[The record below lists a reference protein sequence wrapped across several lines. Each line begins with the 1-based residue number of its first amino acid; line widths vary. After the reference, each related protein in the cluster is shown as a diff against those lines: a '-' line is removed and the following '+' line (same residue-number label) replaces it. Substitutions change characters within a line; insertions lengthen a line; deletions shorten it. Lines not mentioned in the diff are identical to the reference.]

1 MNPKQLHRRLIG
13 VVLVLAILMTFLC
26 SNLYSIQYING
37 ADYANQSVA
46 RSYENQTVPASR
58 GLLLDRNG
66 KVLSSNQISYRVTLL
81 LSYLGENEEER
92 CANLLALIQVCR
104 EEGVTWAD
112 TLPITTTAPF
122 SYTTEDPFYS
132 VSTDENG
139 NPKYNED
146 GELVYNMT
154 RLGRLAV
161 YMGWIEDPTELAE
174 GEIPESDASGGSAP
188 GLWDRIMNFFG
199 MGQQEE
205 VPQEEPE
212 PYQLPTAEELLGMM
226 CKSFGVKGEGAV
238 DEAAAKESG
247 EAVPTLN
254 IGDMSETDAR
264 AVAGVLCELY
274 YRNRITNWPI
284 YYFAED
290 VDVDFI
296 TRVKELGIKGV
307 EIETASVRKAE
318 TEFAAHLLGRVA
330 AMETDEVDYYLGLD
344 EGYTQND
351 YVGREGAELAFESYL
366 HGTPGEQLVERNE
379 DGKITSSQWRV
390 DEETGE
396 PMAPEP
402 GDNVFLTIDIEL
414 QQMVEELLAERVPGL
429 SDEVEGAACVV
440 QMVDTG
446 EILAAASYP
455 TFSLTTYSEDYN
467 QNYNDPLKPFLNR
480 AFQGLYPPGSTFKMI
495 TAIAGLE
502 EGKIEPNTIIR
513 DLGRYTFW
521 TDVNPPQCWI
531 YRQYR
536 QTHGP
541 VNVTEAIKVSCN
553 YFVYDVGRQ
562 VGIDRL
568 DEYAAMFG
576 LGQKTGVELYEESG
590 VVGGRA
596 YTESL
601 GQTWYQGSVTSVAI
615 GQESTQV
622 TPIQLTNY
630 ISTLVNGGTRYST
643 HLLKTVKSSDF
654 SQVVYQYEPEV
665 LNELDL
671 DPENL
676 EAVTRGMLMVTQPG
690 GSAYSYGF
698 NTLDIQVAAK
708 TGSAQVGSADKE
720 ADAVFTLF
728 APYDDPEIVISIVVE
743 GGASGG
749 NLAQAAGEIVNYYF
763 SAEHTVESVD
773 AENTLLR

>member
-1 MNPKQLHRRLIG
+1 MNPKQFHHRLLG
-13 VVLVLAILMTFLC
+13 VVLILALLMTFLC
-26 SNLYSIQYING
+26 SNLYSIQYVNG
-37 ADYANQSVA
+37 QDYANQSVA
-46 RSYENQTVPASR
+46 RAYENQTVPASR
-58 GLLLDRNG
+58 GLILDRNG
-66 KVLSSNQISYRVTLL
+66 QVLVSNQISYRVTLS
-81 LSYLGENEEER
+81 LSLMGETEEER
-92 CANLLALIQVCR
+92 CANLLSLIQVCR

-122 SYTTEDPFYS
+122 SYTTEDPFYTAE
-132 VSTDENG
+132 TDEEG
-139 NPKYNED
+139 NPQYS
-146 GELVYNMT
+146 MT
-154 RLGRLAV
+154 RLGQLAV
-161 YMGWIEDPTELAE
+161 SMKWIKDPEDLAE
-174 GEIPESDASGGSAP
+174 GEIPEDAGDASTEEP
-188 GLWDRIMNFFG
+188 GLWDRILDFFG
-199 MGQQEE
+199 MGPEE
-205 VPQEEPE
+205 APAEEPQ

-226 CKSFGVKGEGAV
+226 CRSFGVKGEGAV
-238 DEAAAKESG
+238 DEDAAEESG
-247 EAVPTLN
+247 ETVPTLN

-264 AVAGVLCELY
+264 AVAGVLYELY
-274 YRNRITNWPI
+274 YRNRITNWPL

-296 TRVKELGIKGV
+296 TRVKELGLKGV
-307 EIETASVRKAE
+307 EIETTSVRKYE
-318 TEFAAHLLGRVA
+318 TDYAAHLLGRVA
-330 AMETDEVDYYLGLD
+330 AMNADEVDYYMGLD
-344 EGYTQND
+344 DGYTQND

-429 SDEVEGAACVV
+429 SDEVEGAACTV
-440 QMVDTG
+440 QLVDTG

-455 TFSLTTYSEDYN
+455 TFHLDTYVEDYAEN
-467 QNYNDPLKPFLNR
+467 STDPLKPLMNR

-541 VNVTEAIKVSCN
+541 VNVTKAIEVSCN
-553 YFVYDVGRQ
+553 YFFYDVGRQ
-562 VGIDRL
+562 VGIDTL

-576 LGQKTGVELYEESG
+576 LGQKTGVELYEEAG
-590 VVGGRA
+590 VVGGREF
-596 YTESL
+596 TESL
-601 GQTWYQGSVTSVAI
+601 GQTWYEGSVTSVAI

-654 SQVVYQYEPEV
+654 SQVVYEYEPQVQSEI
-665 LNELDL
+665 NIA
-671 DPENL
+671 PENL
-676 EAVTRGMLMVTQPG
+676 NAVTEGMRDLTTG
-690 GSAYSYGF
+690 EGSLANAFRNLPFEVG
-698 NTLDIQVAAK
+698 AK
-708 TGSAQVGSADKE
+708 TGSAQVSSTSNSN
-720 ADAVFTLF
+720 AVFVCY
-728 APYDDPEIVISIVVE
+728 APYDDPEIAISLVVE
-743 GGASGG
+743 HGGSGSILAS
-749 NLAQAAGEIVNYYF
+749 LAAEILAYYF
-763 SAEHTVESVD
+763 TAPDGQSDITG
-773 AENTLLR
+773 ENTLVP

>member
-1 MNPKQLHRRLIG
+1 MNPKQFHRRLIG

-58 GLLLDRNG
+58 GPILDRNG
-66 KVLSSNQISYRVTLL
+66 KVLVSNQISYQVTLL

-146 GELVYNMT
+146 GELAYDMT

-174 GEIPESDASGGSAP
+174 GEIPESDASGGAAP

-199 MGQQEE
+199 MGQKEE

-254 IGDMSETDAR
+254 IGDMSATDAR
-264 AVAGVLCELY
+264 AVAGVLYELY

-429 SDEVEGAACVV
+429 SDEVVGAACVV
-440 QMVDTG
+440 QLVDTG

-467 QNYNDPLKPFLNR
+467 QNYNDPRKPFLNR

-502 EGKIEPNTIIR
+502 EGIIELSTIIR
-513 DLGRYTFW
+513 DLGRYTYW
-521 TDVNPPQCWI
+521 STPQPMCWI
-531 YRQYR
+531 YRQGGG
-536 QTHGP
+536 THGL
-541 VNVTEAIKVSCN
+541 VNVTRAIEVSCN
-553 YFVYDVGRQ
+553 YFMYDVGRRL
-562 VGIDRL
+562 GIDKL

-590 VVGGRA
+590 VVA
-596 YTESL
+596 SPAFTESL
-601 GQTWYQGSVTSVAI
+601 GGTWYEGNVLSVAI

-622 TPIQLTNY
+622 TPIQLTNF
-630 ISTLVNGGTRYST
+630 ISALVNGGTRYST

-654 SQVVYQYEPEV
+654 SQVVYEYEPQVQDEI
-665 LNELDL
+665 NIA
-671 DPENL
+671 PENL
-676 EAVTRGMLMVTQPG
+676 NAVTEGMRDLTTG
-690 GSAYSYGF
+690 DGSLASAFRNLPFEVG
-698 NTLDIQVAAK
+698 AK
-708 TGSAQVGSADKE
+708 TGSAQVSSTSDSN
-720 ADAVFTLF
+720 AVFVCY
-728 APYDDPEIVISIVVE
+728 APYDDPEIAISLVVE
-743 GGASGG
+743 HGGSGSWLAS
-749 NLAQAAGEIVNYYF
+749 LAAEILAYYF
-763 SAEHTVESVD
+763 TTPDSQSDVVT
-773 AENTLLR
+773 ENTLMP

>member
-1 MNPKQLHRRLIG
+1 MNPKQFHRRLIG
-13 VVLVLAILMTFLC
+13 VILILAILMTFLC

-174 GEIPESDASGGSAP
+174 GEIPESDATGGAAP

-205 VPQEEPE
+205 TPQEEPE

-254 IGDMSETDAR
+254 IGDMSATDAR
-264 AVAGVLCELY
+264 AVAGVLYELY

-429 SDEVEGAACVV
+429 SDEVVGAACVV
-440 QMVDTG
+440 QLVDTG

-467 QNYNDPLKPFLNR
+467 QNYNDPRKPFLNR

-502 EGKIEPNTIIR
+502 EGIIEPSTIIR
-513 DLGRYTFW
+513 DLGRYTYW
-521 TDVNPPQCWI
+521 STPQPMCWI
-531 YRQYR
+531 YRQGGG
-536 QTHGP
+536 THGL
-541 VNVTEAIKVSCN
+541 VNVTRAIEVSCN
-553 YFVYDVGRQ
+553 YFMYDVGRRL
-562 VGIDRL
+562 GIDKL

-590 VVGGRA
+590 VVA
-596 YTESL
+596 SPAFTESL
-601 GQTWYQGSVTSVAI
+601 GGTWYEGNVLSVAI

-622 TPIQLTNY
+622 TPIQLTNF
-630 ISTLVNGGTRYST
+630 ISALVNGGTRYST

-654 SQVVYQYEPEV
+654 SQVVYEYEPQVQDEI
-665 LNELDL
+665 NIA
-671 DPENL
+671 PENL
-676 EAVTRGMLMVTQPG
+676 NAVTEGMRELTTG
-690 GSAYSYGF
+690 DGSLASAFRNLPFEVG
-698 NTLDIQVAAK
+698 AK
-708 TGSAQVGSADKE
+708 TGSAQVSSTSDSN
-720 ADAVFTLF
+720 AVFVCY
-728 APYDDPEIVISIVVE
+728 APYDDPEIAISLVVE
-743 GGASGG
+743 HGGSGSVLAS
-749 NLAQAAGEIVNYYF
+749 LAAEILAYYF
-763 SAEHTVESVD
+763 TTPDSQSDVVT
-773 AENTLLR
+773 ENTLMP

>member
-1 MNPKQLHRRLIG
+1 MNPKQFHHRLLG
-13 VVLVLAILMTFLC
+13 VVLILALLMTFLC
-26 SNLYSIQYING
+26 SNLYSIQYVNG
-37 ADYANQSVA
+37 QDYANQSVA
-46 RSYENQTVPASR
+46 RAYENQTVPASR
-58 GLLLDRNG
+58 GLILDRNG
-66 KVLSSNQISYRVTLL
+66 QVLVSNQISYRVTLS
-81 LSYLGENEEER
+81 LSLMGETEEER
-92 CANLLALIQVCR
+92 CANLLSLIQVCR

-122 SYTTEDPFYS
+122 SYTTEAPFYTAE
-132 VSTDENG
+132 TDEEG
-139 NPKYNED
+139 NPQYS
-146 GELVYNMT
+146 MT
-154 RLGRLAV
+154 RLGQLAV
-161 YMGWIEDPTELAE
+161 SMKWIKDPEDLAE
-174 GEIPESDASGGSAP
+174 GEIPEDAGDASTEEP
-188 GLWDRIMNFFG
+188 GLWGRILDFFG
-199 MGQQEE
+199 MGPEE
-205 VPQEEPE
+205 APAEEPQ

-226 CKSFGVKGEGAV
+226 CRSFGVKGEGAV

-254 IGDMSETDAR
+254 IGDVSETDAR

-467 QNYNDPLKPFLNR
+467 QNYNDPRKPFLNR

-502 EGKIEPNTIIR
+502 EGIIEPSTIIR
-513 DLGRYTFW
+513 DLGRYTYW
-521 TDVNPPQCWI
+521 STPQPMCWI
-531 YRQYR
+531 YRQGGG
-536 QTHGP
+536 THGL
-541 VNVTEAIKVSCN
+541 VNVTRAIEVSCN
-553 YFVYDVGRQ
+553 YFMYDVGRRL
-562 VGIDRL
+562 GIDKL

-590 VVGGRA
+590 VVA
-596 YTESL
+596 SPAFTESL
-601 GQTWYQGSVTSVAI
+601 GGTWYEGNVLSVAI

-622 TPIQLTNY
+622 TPIQLTNF
-630 ISTLVNGGTRYST
+630 ISALVNGGTRYST

-654 SQVVYQYEPEV
+654 SQVVYEYEPQVQDEI
-665 LNELDL
+665 NIA
-671 DPENL
+671 PENL
-676 EAVTRGMLMVTQPG
+676 NAVTEGMRDLTTG
-690 GSAYSYGF
+690 DGSLASAFRNLPFEVG
-698 NTLDIQVAAK
+698 AK
-708 TGSAQVGSADKE
+708 TGSAQVSSTSDSN
-720 ADAVFTLF
+720 AVFVCY
-728 APYDDPEIVISIVVE
+728 APYDDPEIAISLVVE
-743 GGASGG
+743 HGGSGSILAS
-749 NLAQAAGEIVNYYF
+749 LAAEILAYYF
-763 SAEHTVESVD
+763 TAPDGQSDITG
-773 AENTLLR
+773 ENTLVP

>member
-1 MNPKQLHRRLIG
+1 MNPKQFHRRLIG
-13 VVLVLAILMTFLC
+13 VILILAILMTFLC

-58 GLLLDRNG
+58 GPILDRNG
-66 KVLSSNQISYRVTLL
+66 KVLVSNQISYQVTLL

-146 GELVYNMT
+146 GELAYDMT

-161 YMGWIEDPTELAE
+161 YMGWIEDPAELAE
-174 GEIPESDASGGSAP
+174 GEIPESDASGGAAP

-205 VPQEEPE
+205 TPQEEPE

-254 IGDMSETDAR
+254 IGDMSATDAR

-307 EIETASVRKAE
+307 EIETTSVRKYE

-330 AMETDEVDYYLGLD
+330 AMNADEVDYYLGLD

-366 HGTPGEQLVERNE
+366 HGTPGERAVERNE
-379 DGKITSSQWRV
+379 DGKITSSVWLT

-396 PMAPEP
+396 AKVPEP

-429 SDEVEGAACVV
+429 SDEVEGAACTV
-440 QMVDTG
+440 QLVDTG

-455 TFSLTTYSEDYN
+455 TFNLDTYVEDYAEN
-467 QNYNDPLKPFLNR
+467 STDPLKPLMNR

-541 VNVTEAIKVSCN
+541 VNVTQAIEVSCN
-553 YFVYDVGRQ
+553 YFFYDVGRQ

-654 SQVVYQYEPEV
+654 SQVIYEYEPQVQDEI
-665 LNELDL
+665 NIAQ
-671 DPENL
+671 ENL
-676 EAVTRGMLMVTQPG
+676 DAVTEGMRELTTG
-690 GSAYSYGF
+690 TGSLASAFRNLPFEVG
-698 NTLDIQVAAK
+698 AK
-708 TGSAQVGSADKE
+708 TGSAQVSSTSDSN
-720 ADAVFTLF
+720 AVFVCY
-728 APYDDPEIVISIVVE
+728 APYDDPEIAISLVVE
-743 GGASGG
+743 HGGSGSVLAS
-749 NLAQAAGEIVNYYF
+749 LAAEILAYYF
-763 SAEHTVESVD
+763 TTPDSQSDVVT
-773 AENTLLR
+773 ENTLMP

>member
-1 MNPKQLHRRLIG
+1 MNPKQFHRRLIG

-26 SNLYSIQYING
+26 SNLYSIQYVNG
-37 ADYANQSVA
+37 EDYANQSVA
-46 RSYENQTVPASR
+46 RSYETQTVPASR
-58 GLLLDRNG
+58 GPILDRNG
-66 KVLSSNQISYRVTLL
+66 KVLVSNQISYQVTLS
-81 LSYLGENEEER
+81 LSLMGETAEER
-92 CANLLALIQVCR
+92 CANLITLIQVCR

-139 NPKYNED
+139 NPEYGED
-146 GELVYNMT
+146 GELVYDMT

-174 GEIPESDASGGSAP
+174 GEIPQSDSTGGTEP
-188 GLWDRIMNFFG
+188 GIWDRIMGFFG
-199 MGQQEE
+199 MSQQEE

-212 PYQLPTAEELLGMM
+212 PYRLPTAEELLGEM
-226 CKSFGVKGEGAV
+226 CADFGIKGEGAV
-238 DEAAAKESG
+238 DETAAKESG
-247 EAVPTLN
+247 ETVPTLN

-264 AVAGVLCELY
+264 AVAGVLYELY
-274 YRNRITNWPI
+274 YRSRITNWPP

-307 EIETASVRKAE
+307 EIETSSVRKYE

-330 AMETDEVDYYLGLD
+330 AMNADEVDYYLGLD

-366 HGTPGEQLVERNE
+366 HGTPGERAVERNE
-379 DGKITSSQWRV
+379 DGKITSSVWLT

-396 PMAPEP
+396 AKVPEP

-429 SDEVEGAACVV
+429 SDEVEGAACTV
-440 QMVDTG
+440 QLVDTG

-455 TFSLTTYSEDYN
+455 TFNLDTYVEDYAEN
-467 QNYNDPLKPFLNR
+467 STDPLKPLMNR

-502 EGKIEPNTIIR
+502 EGIIEPSTIIR
-513 DLGRYTFW
+513 DLGRYTYW
-521 TDVNPPQCWI
+521 STPQPMCWI
-531 YRQYR
+531 YRQGGG
-536 QTHGP
+536 THGP
-541 VNVTEAIKVSCN
+541 VNVTRAIEVSCN
-553 YFVYDVGRQ
+553 YFMYDVGRRL
-562 VGIDRL
+562 GIDKL

-590 VVGGRA
+590 VVA
-596 YTESL
+596 SPAFTESL
-601 GQTWYQGSVTSVAI
+601 GGTWYEGNVLSVAI

-654 SQVVYQYEPEV
+654 SQVIYEYEPQVQAEI
-665 LNELDL
+665 NIAQ
-671 DPENL
+671 ENL
-676 EAVTRGMLMVTQPG
+676 DAVTEGMRDLTTG
-690 GSAYSYGF
+690 DGSLASAFRNLPFEVG
-698 NTLDIQVAAK
+698 AK
-708 TGSAQVGSADKE
+708 TGSAQVSSTSDSN
-720 ADAVFTLF
+720 AVFVCY
-728 APYDDPEIVISIVVE
+728 APYDDPEIAISLVVE
-743 GGASGG
+743 HGGSGSVLAS
-749 NLAQAAGEIVNYYF
+749 LAAEILAYYF
-763 SAEHTVESVD
+763 TTPDSQSDVVT
-773 AENTLLR
+773 ENTLMP

>member
-1 MNPKQLHRRLIG
+1 MNPKQFHHRLLG
-13 VVLVLAILMTFLC
+13 VVLILALLMTFLC
-26 SNLYSIQYING
+26 SNLYSIQYVNG
-37 ADYANQSVA
+37 QDYANQSVA
-46 RSYENQTVPASR
+46 RAYENQTVPASR
-58 GLLLDRNG
+58 GLILDRNG
-66 KVLSSNQISYRVTLL
+66 QVLVSNQISYRVTLS
-81 LSYLGENEEER
+81 LSLMGETEEER
-92 CANLLALIQVCR
+92 CANLLSLIQVCR

-122 SYTTEDPFYS
+122 SYTTEDPFYTAE
-132 VSTDENG
+132 TDEEG
-139 NPKYNED
+139 NPQYS
-146 GELVYNMT
+146 MT
-154 RLGRLAV
+154 RLGQLAV
-161 YMGWIEDPTELAE
+161 SMKWIKDPEDLAE
-174 GEIPESDASGGSAP
+174 GEIPEDAGDASTEEP
-188 GLWDRIMNFFG
+188 GLWDRILDFFG
-199 MGQQEE
+199 MGPEE
-205 VPQEEPE
+205 APAEEPQ

-226 CKSFGVKGEGAV
+226 CRSFGVKGEGAV
-238 DEAAAKESG
+238 DEDAAEESG
-247 EAVPTLN
+247 ETVPTLN

-264 AVAGVLCELY
+264 AVAGVLYELY
-274 YRNRITNWPI
+274 YRNRITNWPL

-296 TRVKELGIKGV
+296 TRVKELGLKGV
-307 EIETASVRKAE
+307 EIETTSVRKYE
-318 TEFAAHLLGRVA
+318 TDYAAHLLGRVA
-330 AMETDEVDYYLGLD
+330 AMNADEVDYYMGLD
-344 EGYTQND
+344 DGYTQND

-541 VNVTEAIKVSCN
+541 VNVTKAIEVSCN
-553 YFVYDVGRQ
+553 YFFYDVGRQ
-562 VGIDRL
+562 VGIDTL

-576 LGQKTGVELYEESG
+576 LGQKTGVELYEEAG
-590 VVGGRA
+590 VVGGREF
-596 YTESL
+596 TESL
-601 GQTWYQGSVTSVAI
+601 GQTWYEGSVTSVAI

-654 SQVVYQYEPEV
+654 SQVVYEYEPQVQSEI
-665 LNELDL
+665 NIA
-671 DPENL
+671 PENL
-676 EAVTRGMLMVTQPG
+676 NAVTEGMRDLTTG
-690 GSAYSYGF
+690 EGSLANAFRNLPFEVG
-698 NTLDIQVAAK
+698 AK
-708 TGSAQVGSADKE
+708 TGSAQVSSTSNSN
-720 ADAVFTLF
+720 AVFVCY
-728 APYDDPEIVISIVVE
+728 APYDDPEIAISLVVE
-743 GGASGG
+743 HGGSGSILAS
-749 NLAQAAGEIVNYYF
+749 LAAEILAYYF
-763 SAEHTVESVD
+763 TAPDGQSDITG
-773 AENTLLR
+773 ENTLVP

>member
-1 MNPKQLHRRLIG
+1 MNPKQFHRRLIG

-58 GLLLDRNG
+58 GPILDRNG
-66 KVLSSNQISYRVTLL
+66 KVLVSNQISYQVTLL

-199 MGQQEE
+199 MGQKEE

-396 PMAPEP
+396 PMVPEP

-429 SDEVEGAACVV
+429 SDEVVGAACVV
-440 QMVDTG
+440 QLVDTG

-467 QNYNDPLKPFLNR
+467 QNYNDPRKPFLNR

-502 EGKIEPNTIIR
+502 EGVITPDTRMVDK
-513 DLGRYTFW
+513 GVYTRW
-521 TDVNPPQCWI
+521 SYPQPMCWI

-536 QTHGP
+536 GTHD
-541 VNVTEAIKVSCN
+541 VVDVTKAIEVSCN
-553 YFVYDVGRQ
+553 YFLYEVGYQ
-562 VGIDRL
+562 LGIERL
-568 DEYAAMFG
+568 DQYAAMFG
-576 LGQKTGVELYEESG
+576 LGQKTGVELYEECG
-590 VVGGRA
+590 VVA
-596 YTESL
+596 SPAFTESL
-601 GQTWYQGSVTSVAI
+601 GGTWYEGNVLSVAI

-622 TPIQLTNY
+622 TPIQLTNF
-630 ISTLVNGGTRYST
+630 ISALVNGGTRYST

-654 SQVVYQYEPEV
+654 SQVVYEYEPQVQDEI
-665 LNELDL
+665 NIA
-671 DPENL
+671 PENL
-676 EAVTRGMLMVTQPG
+676 NAVTEGMRDLTTG
-690 GSAYSYGF
+690 DGSLASAFRNLPFEVG
-698 NTLDIQVAAK
+698 AK
-708 TGSAQVGSADKE
+708 TGSAQVSSTSDSN
-720 ADAVFTLF
+720 AVFVCY
-728 APYDDPEIVISIVVE
+728 APYDDPEIAISLVVE
-743 GGASGG
+743 HGGSGSWLAS
-749 NLAQAAGEIVNYYF
+749 LAAEILAYYF
-763 SAEHTVESVD
+763 TTPDSQSDVVT
-773 AENTLLR
+773 ENTLMP

>member
-1 MNPKQLHRRLIG
+1 MNPKQFHRRLIG
-13 VVLVLAILMTFLC
+13 VILILAILMTFLC

-46 RSYENQTVPASR
+46 RSYENQSVSASR

-66 KVLSSNQISYRVTLL
+66 QVLVSNEISYQVTLL

-122 SYTTEDPFYS
+122 SYTTENPFYS
-132 VSTDENG
+132 LSTDENG
-139 NPKYNED
+139 NPEYNED
-146 GELVYNMT
+146 GELVYDMT

-174 GEIPESDASGGSAP
+174 GEIPESDATGGAAP

-205 VPQEEPE
+205 APQEEPE

-226 CKSFGVKGEGAV
+226 CKSFGVKGEGVV

-254 IGDMSETDAR
+254 IGDMSATDAR

-274 YRNRITNWPI
+274 YRSRITNWPP
-284 YYFAED
+284 YYFAEN

-307 EIETASVRKAE
+307 EIETTSVRKYE
-318 TEFAAHLLGRVA
+318 TEYAAHLLGRVA

-414 QQMVEELLAERVPGL
+414 QQMVEEMLAERVPGL
-429 SDEVEGAACVV
+429 SDEVVGAACVV
-440 QMVDTG
+440 QLVDTG

-467 QNYNDPLKPFLNR
+467 QNYNDPRKPFLNR

-502 EGKIEPNTIIR
+502 EGIIEPSTIIR
-513 DLGRYTFW
+513 DLGRYTYW
-521 TDVNPPQCWI
+521 STPQPMCWI
-531 YRQYR
+531 YRQGGG
-536 QTHGP
+536 THGL
-541 VNVTEAIKVSCN
+541 VNVTRAIEVSCN
-553 YFVYDVGRQ
+553 YFMYDVGRRL
-562 VGIDRL
+562 GIDKL

-590 VVGGRA
+590 VVA
-596 YTESL
+596 SPAFTESL
-601 GQTWYQGSVTSVAI
+601 GGTWYEGNVLSVAI

-622 TPIQLTNY
+622 TPIQLTNF

-654 SQVVYQYEPEV
+654 SQVVYEYEPQMQDEI
-665 LNELDL
+665 NIA
-671 DPENL
+671 PENL
-676 EAVTRGMLMVTQPG
+676 NAVTEGMRDLTTG
-690 GSAYSYGF
+690 DGSLASAFRNLPFEVG
-698 NTLDIQVAAK
+698 AK
-708 TGSAQVGSADKE
+708 TGSAQVSSTSDSN
-720 ADAVFTLF
+720 AVFVCY
-728 APYDDPEIVISIVVE
+728 APYDDPEIAISLVVE
-743 GGASGG
+743 HGGSGSVLAS
-749 NLAQAAGEIVNYYF
+749 LAAEILAYYF
-763 SAEHTVESVD
+763 TTPDSQSDVVT
-773 AENTLLR
+773 ENTLMP

>member
-1 MNPKQLHRRLIG
+1 MNPKQFHRRLIG
-13 VVLVLAILMTFLC
+13 VILILAILMTFLC

-205 VPQEEPE
+205 APQEEPE

-274 YRNRITNWPI
+274 YRSRITNWPP
-284 YYFAED
+284 YYFAEN

-307 EIETASVRKAE
+307 EIETTSVRKYE
-318 TEFAAHLLGRVA
+318 TEYAAHLLGRVA
-330 AMETDEVDYYLGLD
+330 AMNADEVDYYMGLN

-366 HGTPGEQLVERNE
+366 HGTPGERAVERNE
-379 DGKITSSQWRV
+379 DGKITSSVWLT

-396 PMAPEP
+396 AKVPEP

-429 SDEVEGAACVV
+429 SDEVVGAACVV
-440 QMVDTG
+440 QLVDTG

-467 QNYNDPLKPFLNR
+467 QNYNDPRKPFLNR

-502 EGKIEPNTIIR
+502 EGIIEPSTIIR
-513 DLGRYTFW
+513 DLGRYTYW
-521 TDVNPPQCWI
+521 STPQPMCWI
-531 YRQYR
+531 YRQGGG
-536 QTHGP
+536 THGL
-541 VNVTEAIKVSCN
+541 VNVTRAIEVSCN
-553 YFVYDVGRQ
+553 YFMYDVGHRL
-562 VGIDRL
+562 GIDKL

-590 VVGGRA
+590 VVA
-596 YTESL
+596 SPAFTESL
-601 GQTWYQGSVTSVAI
+601 GGTWYEGNVLSVAI

-622 TPIQLTNY
+622 TPIQLTNF

-654 SQVVYQYEPEV
+654 SQVVYEYEPQMQDEI
-665 LNELDL
+665 NIA
-671 DPENL
+671 PENL
-676 EAVTRGMLMVTQPG
+676 NAVTEGMRDLTTG
-690 GSAYSYGF
+690 DGSLASAFRNLPFEVG
-698 NTLDIQVAAK
+698 AK
-708 TGSAQVGSADKE
+708 TGSAQVSSTSDSN
-720 ADAVFTLF
+720 AVFVCY
-728 APYDDPEIVISIVVE
+728 APYDDPEIAISLVVE
-743 GGASGG
+743 HGGSGSVLAS
-749 NLAQAAGEIVNYYF
+749 LAAEILAYYF
-763 SAEHTVESVD
+763 TTPDSQSDVVT
-773 AENTLLR
+773 ENTLMP

>member
-1 MNPKQLHRRLIG
+1 MNPKQFHHRLLG
-13 VVLVLAILMTFLC
+13 VVLILALLMTFLC
-26 SNLYSIQYING
+26 SNLYSIQYVNG
-37 ADYANQSVA
+37 QDYANQSVA
-46 RSYENQTVPASR
+46 RAYENQTVPASR
-58 GLLLDRNG
+58 GLILDRNG
-66 KVLSSNQISYRVTLL
+66 QVLVSNQISYRVTLS
-81 LSYLGENEEER
+81 LSLMGETEEER
-92 CANLLALIQVCR
+92 CANLLSLIQVCR

-122 SYTTEDPFYS
+122 SYTTEDPFYT
-132 VSTDENG
+132 VETDEEG
-139 NPKYNED
+139 NPQYS
-146 GELVYNMT
+146 MT
-154 RLGRLAV
+154 RLGQLAV
-161 YMGWIEDPTELAE
+161 SMKWIKDPEDLAE
-174 GEIPESDASGGSAP
+174 GEIPEDAGDASTEEP
-188 GLWDRIMNFFG
+188 GLWDRILDFFG
-199 MGQQEE
+199 MGPEE
-205 VPQEEPE
+205 APAEEPQ

-254 IGDMSETDAR
+254 IGDMSATDAR
-264 AVAGVLCELY
+264 AVAGVLYELY

-429 SDEVEGAACVV
+429 SDEVVGAACVV
-440 QMVDTG
+440 QLVDTG

-467 QNYNDPLKPFLNR
+467 QNYNDPRKPFLNR

-502 EGKIEPNTIIR
+502 EGIIEPSTIIR
-513 DLGRYTFW
+513 DLGRYTYW
-521 TDVNPPQCWI
+521 STPQPMCWI
-531 YRQYR
+531 YRQGGG
-536 QTHGP
+536 THGL
-541 VNVTEAIKVSCN
+541 VNVTRAIEVSCN
-553 YFVYDVGRQ
+553 YFMYDVGRRL
-562 VGIDRL
+562 GIDKL

-590 VVGGRA
+590 VVA
-596 YTESL
+596 SPAFTESL
-601 GQTWYQGSVTSVAI
+601 GGTWYEGNVLSVAI

-622 TPIQLTNY
+622 TPIQLTNF
-630 ISTLVNGGTRYST
+630 ISALVNGGTRYST

-654 SQVVYQYEPEV
+654 SQVVYEYEPQVQDEI
-665 LNELDL
+665 NIA
-671 DPENL
+671 PENL
-676 EAVTRGMLMVTQPG
+676 NAVTEGMRELTTG
-690 GSAYSYGF
+690 DGSLASAFRNLPFEVG
-698 NTLDIQVAAK
+698 AK
-708 TGSAQVGSADKE
+708 TGSAQVSSTSDSN
-720 ADAVFTLF
+720 AVFVCY
-728 APYDDPEIVISIVVE
+728 APYDDPEIAISLVVE
-743 GGASGG
+743 HGGSGSILAS
-749 NLAQAAGEIVNYYF
+749 LAAEILAYYF
-763 SAEHTVESVD
+763 TAPDGQSDITG
-773 AENTLLR
+773 ENTLVP

>member
-1 MNPKQLHRRLIG
+1 MNPKQFHRRLIG

-26 SNLYSIQYING
+26 SNLYSIQYVNG
-37 ADYANQSVA
+37 EDYANQSVA
-46 RSYENQTVPASR
+46 RSYETQTVPASR
-58 GLLLDRNG
+58 GPILDRNG
-66 KVLSSNQISYRVTLL
+66 KVLVSNQISYQVTLS
-81 LSYLGENEEER
+81 LSLMGETAEER
-92 CANLLALIQVCR
+92 CANLLTLIQVCR

-139 NPKYNED
+139 NPEYGED
-146 GELVYNMT
+146 GELVYDMT

-174 GEIPESDASGGSAP
+174 GEIPQSDSTGGTEP
-188 GLWDRIMNFFG
+188 GIWDRIMGFFG
-199 MGQQEE
+199 MGQQED

-212 PYQLPTAEELLGMM
+212 PYRLPTAEELLGEM
-226 CKSFGVKGEGAV
+226 CADFGIKGEGAV
-238 DEAAAKESG
+238 DETAAKESG
-247 EAVPTLN
+247 ETVPTLN

-264 AVAGVLCELY
+264 AVAGVLYELY

-307 EIETASVRKAE
+307 EIETTSVRKYE

-330 AMETDEVDYYLGLD
+330 AMNADEVDYYLGLD

-366 HGTPGEQLVERNE
+366 HGTPGERAVERNE
-379 DGKITSSQWRV
+379 DGKITSSVWLT

-396 PMAPEP
+396 AKVPEP

-429 SDEVEGAACVV
+429 SDEVEGAACTV
-440 QMVDTG
+440 QLVDTG

-455 TFSLTTYSEDYN
+455 TFNLDTYVEDYAEN
-467 QNYNDPLKPFLNR
+467 STDPLKPLMNR

-502 EGKIEPNTIIR
+502 EGIIEPSTIIR
-513 DLGRYTFW
+513 DLGRYTYW
-521 TDVNPPQCWI
+521 STPQPMCWI
-531 YRQYR
+531 YRQGGG
-536 QTHGP
+536 THGP
-541 VNVTEAIKVSCN
+541 VNVTRAIEVSCN
-553 YFVYDVGRQ
+553 YFMYDVGRRL
-562 VGIDRL
+562 GIDKL

-590 VVGGRA
+590 VVA
-596 YTESL
+596 SPAFTESL
-601 GQTWYQGSVTSVAI
+601 GGTWYEGNVLSVAI

-643 HLLKTVKSSDF
+643 HLLKEVKSSDF
-654 SQVVYQYEPEV
+654 SQVVYEYQPQV
-665 LNELDL
+665 QAELDIQ
-671 DPENL
+671 PENL
-676 EAVTRGMLMVTQPG
+676 EAVTKGMHDLTTG
-690 GSAYSYGF
+690 EGSLANAFRNVPVEVG
-698 NTLDIQVAAK
+698 AK
-708 TGSAQVGSADKE
+708 TGSAQVSSTSDSN
-720 ADAVFTLF
+720 AVFVCY
-728 APYDDPEIVISIVVE
+728 APYDDPQIAISLVVE
-743 GGASGG
+743 HGGSGSVLAS
-749 NLAQAAGEIVNYYF
+749 LAAEILNYYF
-763 SAEHTVESVD
+763 TAPDSQSDIV
-773 AENTLLR
+773 AENTLVP

>member
-1 MNPKQLHRRLIG
+1 MNPKQFHRRLIG

-26 SNLYSIQYING
+26 SNLYSIQYVNG
-37 ADYANQSVA
+37 EDYANQSVA
-46 RSYENQTVPASR
+46 RSYETQTVPAVR
-58 GLLLDRNG
+58 GPILDRNG
-66 KVLSSNQISYRVTLL
+66 KVLVSNQISYQVTLS
-81 LSYLGENEEER
+81 LSLMGETAEER
-92 CANLLALIQVCR
+92 CANLLTLIQVCR

-112 TLPITTTAPF
+112 TLPITATAPF
-122 SYTTEDPFYS
+122 AYTTEDPFYS
-132 VSTDENG
+132 ASTDENG
-139 NPKYNED
+139 NPEYDED
-146 GELVYNMT
+146 GELVYDMT

-174 GEIPESDASGGSAP
+174 GEIPQSDASGGADP

-199 MGQQEE
+199 MGQEAQ
-205 VPQEEPE
+205 PQKEPE

-238 DEAAAKESG
+238 DESAAKESG

-264 AVAGVLCELY
+264 AAAGVLYELY
-274 YRNRITNWPI
+274 YRSRITNWPI

-307 EIETASVRKAE
+307 EIETTSVRKYE

-330 AMETDEVDYYLGLD
+330 AMEPNEVDYYLGLG

-366 HGTPGEQLVERNE
+366 HGTPGERAVERNE
-379 DGKITSSQWRV
+379 DGKITSSVWV
-390 DEETGE
+390 PDEETGE
-396 PMAPEP
+396 AKVPEP

-429 SDEVEGAACVV
+429 SDEVEGAACTV
-440 QMVDTG
+440 QLVDTG

-455 TFSLTTYSEDYN
+455 TFHLDTYVEDYAEN
-467 QNYNDPLKPFLNR
+467 STNPLNPLMNR

-502 EGKIEPNTIIR
+502 EGIIEPSTIIR
-513 DLGRYTFW
+513 DLGRYTYW
-521 TDVNPPQCWI
+521 STPQPMCWI
-531 YRQYR
+531 YRQGGG
-536 QTHGP
+536 THGP
-541 VNVTEAIKVSCN
+541 VNVTRAIEVSCN
-553 YFVYDVGRQ
+553 YFMYDVGRRL
-562 VGIDRL
+562 GIDKL

-590 VVGGRA
+590 VVA
-596 YTESL
+596 SPAFTESL
-601 GQTWYQGSVTSVAI
+601 GGTWYEGNVLSVAI

-643 HLLKTVKSSDF
+643 HLLKMVKSSDF
-654 SQVVYQYEPEV
+654 SQVVYEYEPQVQSEI
-665 LNELDL
+665 NIAQ
-671 DPENL
+671 ENL
-676 EAVTRGMLMVTQPG
+676 DAVTEGMRELTTG
-690 GSAYSYGF
+690 TGSLASAFQNLPFEVG
-698 NTLDIQVAAK
+698 AK
-708 TGSAQVGSADKE
+708 TGSAQVSSTSNSN
-720 ADAVFTLF
+720 AVFVCY
-728 APYDDPEIVISIVVE
+728 APYDDPEIAISLVVE
-743 GGASGG
+743 HGGSGSVLAS
-749 NLAQAAGEIVNYYF
+749 LAAEILAYYF
-763 SAEHTVESVD
+763 TTPDSQSDVVT
-773 AENTLLR
+773 ENTLMP

>member
-1 MNPKQLHRRLIG
+1 MNPKQFHRRLIG

-26 SNLYSIQYING
+26 SNLYSIQYVNG
-37 ADYANQSVA
+37 EDYANQSVA
-46 RSYENQTVPASR
+46 RSYETQTVPASR
-58 GLLLDRNG
+58 GPILDRNG
-66 KVLSSNQISYRVTLL
+66 KVLVSNQISYQVTLS
-81 LSYLGENEEER
+81 LSLMGETAEER
-92 CANLLALIQVCR
+92 CANLLTLIQVCR

-139 NPKYNED
+139 NPEYGED
-146 GELVYNMT
+146 GELVYDMT

-174 GEIPESDASGGSAP
+174 GEIPQSDSTGGTEP
-188 GLWDRIMNFFG
+188 GIWDRIMGFFG
-199 MGQQEE
+199 MGQQED

-212 PYQLPTAEELLGMM
+212 PYRLPTAEELLGEM
-226 CKSFGVKGEGAV
+226 CADFGIKGEGAV
-238 DEAAAKESG
+238 DETAAKESG
-247 EAVPTLN
+247 ETVPTLN

-264 AVAGVLCELY
+264 AVAGVLYELY
-274 YRNRITNWPI
+274 YRSRITNWPP

-307 EIETASVRKAE
+307 EIETSSVRKYE

-330 AMETDEVDYYLGLD
+330 AMNADEVDYYLGLD

-366 HGTPGEQLVERNE
+366 HGTPGERAVERNE
-379 DGKITSSQWRV
+379 DGKITSSVWLT

-396 PMAPEP
+396 AKVPEP

-429 SDEVEGAACVV
+429 SDEVEGAACTV
-440 QMVDTG
+440 QLVDTG

-455 TFSLTTYSEDYN
+455 TFNLDTYVEDYAEN
-467 QNYNDPLKPFLNR
+467 STDPLKPLMNR

-502 EGKIEPNTIIR
+502 EGIIEPSTIIR
-513 DLGRYTFW
+513 DLGRYTYW
-521 TDVNPPQCWI
+521 STPQPMCWI
-531 YRQYR
+531 YRQGGG
-536 QTHGP
+536 THGP
-541 VNVTEAIKVSCN
+541 VNVTRAIEVSCN
-553 YFVYDVGRQ
+553 YFMYDVGRRL
-562 VGIDRL
+562 GIDKL

-590 VVGGRA
+590 VVA
-596 YTESL
+596 SPAFTESL
-601 GQTWYQGSVTSVAI
+601 GGTWYEGNVLSVAI

-654 SQVVYQYEPEV
+654 SQVIYEYEPQVQDEI
-665 LNELDL
+665 NIAQ
-671 DPENL
+671 ENL
-676 EAVTRGMLMVTQPG
+676 DAVTEGMRELTTG
-690 GSAYSYGF
+690 TGSLASAFQNLPFEVG
-698 NTLDIQVAAK
+698 AK
-708 TGSAQVGSADKE
+708 TGSAQVSSTSDSN
-720 ADAVFTLF
+720 AVFVCY
-728 APYDDPEIVISIVVE
+728 APYDDPEIAISLVVE
-743 GGASGG
+743 HGGSGSVLAS
-749 NLAQAAGEIVNYYF
+749 LAAEILAYYF
-763 SAEHTVESVD
+763 TTPDSQSDVVT
-773 AENTLLR
+773 ENTLMP

>member
-1 MNPKQLHRRLIG
+1 MNPKQFHRRLIG

-46 RSYENQTVPASR
+46 RSYENQTVSASR

-66 KVLSSNQISYRVTLL
+66 QVLVSNEISYQVTLL

-146 GELVYNMT
+146 GELAYDMT

-174 GEIPESDASGGSAP
+174 GEIPQSDSTGGTEP
-188 GLWDRIMNFFG
+188 GIWDRIMGFFG

-212 PYQLPTAEELLGMM
+212 PYRLPTAEELLGMM

-247 EAVPTLN
+247 ETVPTLN

-264 AVAGVLCELY
+264 AVAGVLYELY
-274 YRNRITNWPI
+274 YRSRITNWPP

-307 EIETASVRKAE
+307 EIETSSVRKYE

-330 AMETDEVDYYLGLD
+330 AMNADEVDYYLGLD

-366 HGTPGEQLVERNE
+366 HGTPGERAVERNE
-379 DGKITSSQWRV
+379 DGKITSSVWLT

-396 PMAPEP
+396 AKVPEP

-429 SDEVEGAACVV
+429 SDEVVGAACVV
-440 QMVDTG
+440 QLVDTG

-467 QNYNDPLKPFLNR
+467 QNYNDPRKPFLNR

-502 EGKIEPNTIIR
+502 EGIIEPSTIIR
-513 DLGRYTFW
+513 DLGRYTYW
-521 TDVNPPQCWI
+521 STPQPMCWI
-531 YRQYR
+531 YRQGGG
-536 QTHGP
+536 THGP
-541 VNVTEAIKVSCN
+541 VNVTRAIEVSCN
-553 YFVYDVGRQ
+553 YFMYDVGRRL
-562 VGIDRL
+562 GIDKL

-654 SQVVYQYEPEV
+654 SQVVYEYEPQMQDEI
-665 LNELDL
+665 NIA
-671 DPENL
+671 PENL
-676 EAVTRGMLMVTQPG
+676 NAVTEGMRDLTTG
-690 GSAYSYGF
+690 DGSLASAFRNLPFEVG
-698 NTLDIQVAAK
+698 AK
-708 TGSAQVGSADKE
+708 TGSAQVSSTSDSN
-720 ADAVFTLF
+720 AVFVCY
-728 APYDDPEIVISIVVE
+728 APYDDPEIAISLVVE
-743 GGASGG
+743 HGGSGSVLAS
-749 NLAQAAGEIVNYYF
+749 LAAEILAYYF
-763 SAEHTVESVD
+763 TTPDSQSDVVT
-773 AENTLLR
+773 ENTLMP

>member
-1 MNPKQLHRRLIG
+1 M
-13 VVLVLAILMTFLC
+13 
-26 SNLYSIQYING
+26 
-37 ADYANQSVA
+37 
-46 RSYENQTVPASR
+46 
-58 GLLLDRNG
+58 
-66 KVLSSNQISYRVTLL
+66 
-81 LSYLGENEEER
+81 
-92 CANLLALIQVCR
+92 
-104 EEGVTWAD
+104 TWAD

-174 GEIPESDASGGSAP
+174 GEIPESDATGGAAP

-205 VPQEEPE
+205 TPQEEPE

-254 IGDMSETDAR
+254 IGDMSATDAR
-264 AVAGVLCELY
+264 AVAGVLYELY

-429 SDEVEGAACVV
+429 SDEVVGAACVV
-440 QMVDTG
+440 QLVDTG

-467 QNYNDPLKPFLNR
+467 QNYNDPRKPFLNR

-502 EGKIEPNTIIR
+502 EGIIEPSTIIR
-513 DLGRYTFW
+513 DLGRYTYW
-521 TDVNPPQCWI
+521 STPQPMCWI
-531 YRQYR
+531 YRQGGG
-536 QTHGP
+536 THGL
-541 VNVTEAIKVSCN
+541 VNVTRAIEVSCN
-553 YFVYDVGRQ
+553 YFMYDVGRRL
-562 VGIDRL
+562 GIDKL

-590 VVGGRA
+590 VVA
-596 YTESL
+596 SPAFTESL
-601 GQTWYQGSVTSVAI
+601 GGTWYEGNVLSVAI

-622 TPIQLTNY
+622 TPIQLTNF
-630 ISTLVNGGTRYST
+630 ISALVNGGTRYST

-654 SQVVYQYEPEV
+654 SQVVYEYEPQVQDEI
-665 LNELDL
+665 NIA
-671 DPENL
+671 PENL
-676 EAVTRGMLMVTQPG
+676 NAVTEGMRDLTTG
-690 GSAYSYGF
+690 DGSLASAFRNLPFEVG
-698 NTLDIQVAAK
+698 AK
-708 TGSAQVGSADKE
+708 TGSAQVSSTSDSN
-720 ADAVFTLF
+720 AVFVCY
-728 APYDDPEIVISIVVE
+728 APYDDPEIAISLVVE
-743 GGASGG
+743 HGGSGSVLAS
-749 NLAQAAGEIVNYYF
+749 LAAEILAYYF
-763 SAEHTVESVD
+763 TTPDSQSDVVT
-773 AENTLLR
+773 ENTLMP

>member
-1 MNPKQLHRRLIG
+1 MNPKQFHHRLLG
-13 VVLVLAILMTFLC
+13 VVLILALLMTFLC
-26 SNLYSIQYING
+26 SNLYSIQYVNG
-37 ADYANQSVA
+37 QDYANQSVA
-46 RSYENQTVPASR
+46 RAYENQTVPASR
-58 GLLLDRNG
+58 GLILDRNG
-66 KVLSSNQISYRVTLL
+66 QVLVSNQISYRVTLS
-81 LSYLGENEEER
+81 LSLMGETEEER
-92 CANLLALIQVCR
+92 CANLLSLIQVCR

-122 SYTTEDPFYS
+122 SYTTEAPFYTAE
-132 VSTDENG
+132 TDEEG
-139 NPKYNED
+139 NPQYS
-146 GELVYNMT
+146 MT
-154 RLGRLAV
+154 RLGQLAV
-161 YMGWIEDPTELAE
+161 SMKWIKDPEDLAE
-174 GEIPESDASGGSAP
+174 GEIPEDAGDASTEEP
-188 GLWDRIMNFFG
+188 GLWDRILDFFG
-199 MGQQEE
+199 MGPEE
-205 VPQEEPE
+205 APAEEPQ

-226 CKSFGVKGEGAV
+226 CRSFGVKGEGAV

-254 IGDMSETDAR
+254 IGDVSETDAR

-467 QNYNDPLKPFLNR
+467 QNYNDPRKPFLNR

-502 EGKIEPNTIIR
+502 EGIIEPSTIIR
-513 DLGRYTFW
+513 DLGRYTYW
-521 TDVNPPQCWI
+521 STPQPMCWI
-531 YRQYR
+531 YRQGGG
-536 QTHGP
+536 THGL
-541 VNVTEAIKVSCN
+541 VNVTRAIEVSCN
-553 YFVYDVGRQ
+553 YFMYDVGRRL
-562 VGIDRL
+562 GIDKL

-590 VVGGRA
+590 VVA
-596 YTESL
+596 SPAFTESL
-601 GQTWYQGSVTSVAI
+601 GGTWYEGNVLSVAI

-622 TPIQLTNY
+622 TPIQLTNF
-630 ISTLVNGGTRYST
+630 ISALVNGGTRYST

-654 SQVVYQYEPEV
+654 SQVVYEYEPQVQDEI
-665 LNELDL
+665 NIA
-671 DPENL
+671 PENL
-676 EAVTRGMLMVTQPG
+676 NAVTEGMRDLTTG
-690 GSAYSYGF
+690 DGSLASAFRNLPFEVG
-698 NTLDIQVAAK
+698 AK
-708 TGSAQVGSADKE
+708 TGSAQVSSTSDSN
-720 ADAVFTLF
+720 AVFVCY
-728 APYDDPEIVISIVVE
+728 APYDDPEIAISLVVE
-743 GGASGG
+743 HGGSGSILAS
-749 NLAQAAGEIVNYYF
+749 LAAEILAYYF
-763 SAEHTVESVD
+763 TAPDGQSDITG
-773 AENTLLR
+773 ENTLVP

>member
-1 MNPKQLHRRLIG
+1 MNPKQFHRRLIG
-13 VVLVLAILMTFLC
+13 VILILAILMTFLC

-92 CANLLALIQVCR
+92 CTNLLALIQVCR

-205 VPQEEPE
+205 APQEEPE

-296 TRVKELGIKGV
+296 TREKELGIKGV
-307 EIETASVRKAE
+307 
-318 TEFAAHLLGRVA
+318 
-330 AMETDEVDYYLGLD
+330 
-344 EGYTQND
+344 
-351 YVGREGAELAFESYL
+351 
-366 HGTPGEQLVERNE
+366 
-379 DGKITSSQWRV
+379 
-390 DEETGE
+390 
-396 PMAPEP
+396 
-402 GDNVFLTIDIEL
+402 
-414 QQMVEELLAERVPGL
+414 
-429 SDEVEGAACVV
+429 
-440 QMVDTG
+440 
-446 EILAAASYP
+446 
-455 TFSLTTYSEDYN
+455 
-467 QNYNDPLKPFLNR
+467 
-480 AFQGLYPPGSTFKMI
+480 
-495 TAIAGLE
+495 
-502 EGKIEPNTIIR
+502 
-513 DLGRYTFW
+513 
-521 TDVNPPQCWI
+521 
-531 YRQYR
+531 
-536 QTHGP
+536 
-541 VNVTEAIKVSCN
+541 
-553 YFVYDVGRQ
+553 
-562 VGIDRL
+562 
-568 DEYAAMFG
+568 
-576 LGQKTGVELYEESG
+576 
-590 VVGGRA
+590 
-596 YTESL
+596 
-601 GQTWYQGSVTSVAI
+601 
-615 GQESTQV
+615 
-622 TPIQLTNY
+622 
-630 ISTLVNGGTRYST
+630 
-643 HLLKTVKSSDF
+643 
-654 SQVVYQYEPEV
+654 
-665 LNELDL
+665 
-671 DPENL
+671 
-676 EAVTRGMLMVTQPG
+676 
-690 GSAYSYGF
+690 
-698 NTLDIQVAAK
+698 
-708 TGSAQVGSADKE
+708 
-720 ADAVFTLF
+720 
-728 APYDDPEIVISIVVE
+728 
-743 GGASGG
+743 
-749 NLAQAAGEIVNYYF
+749 
-763 SAEHTVESVD
+763 
-773 AENTLLR
+773 